1 MDYSYVDNYL
11 IVHAV
16 ELAIVDT
23 FGLAPV
29 VAVAGIFA
37 SAIDAVDIFAFAI
50 YMLPMMPWNL
60 IFSCE
65 PSIEHFCL
73 ASSIY
78 CYTAANFLSLIW
90 HNTALV

>member
-1 MDYSYVDNYL
+1 MDYSYVDSYL

-23 FGLAPV
+23 FGLAP

-50 YMLPMMPWNL
+50 YMLPMMP
-60 IFSCE
+60 
-65 PSIEHFCL
+65 
-73 ASSIY
+73 
-78 CYTAANFLSLIW
+78 
-90 HNTALV
+90 

>member
-1 MDYSYVDNYL
+1 MDYSYVDSYL

-50 YMLPMMPWNL
+50 YMLPMMP
-60 IFSCE
+60 
-65 PSIEHFCL
+65 
-73 ASSIY
+73 
-78 CYTAANFLSLIW
+78 
-90 HNTALV
+90 